1 MLLAIT
7 RVFSSRGRT
16 LRRGS
21 WWERL
26 MNVAAG
32 SIFAHTYVR
41 SDHGYQSL
49 AKDVLVQIPM
59 TRTVLLQNTLQGQR
73 QVALLSLNTWWMRR
87 VLAFSRPGLF
97 FQKLRT
103 SMDLVLWKAAIGFPD
118 FRRSP
123 VAAVV
128 KSSAEELRCGACPC
142 PGQC

>member
-21 WWERL
+21 WWEQL

-32 SIFAHTYVR
+32 SIFAHTSVR
-41 SDHGYQSL
+41 SDHGYHSL

-73 QVALLSLNTWWMRR
+73 QVALLSLYTWSGIIFSEVAHLHGPGSLEGCYR
-87 VLAFSRPGLF
+87 VPGFS
-97 FQKLRT
+97 
-103 SMDLVLWKAAIGFPD
+103 SFP
-118 FRRSP
+118 S
-123 VAAVV
+123 
-128 KSSAEELRCGACPC
+128 G
-142 PGQC
+142 